1 VVRWIGVVLD
11 TLMLVATPIE
21 GSHYFVDVF
30 AGIAI
35 AVGSL
40 VVARAIVRRVQ
51 ATMPAMMEPSLV
63 PGR

>member
-1 VVRWIGVVLD
+1 
-11 TLMLVATPIE
+11 MLIATPIE

-35 AVGSL
+35 AVTSL
-40 VVARAIVRRVQ
+40 VVARAIVQRAH
-51 ATMPAMMEPSLV
+51 ATTSATIEPALV